1 MLINKEFS
9 NKDEEIPHEDA
20 RENID
25 EVAKD
30 SLEAS
35 DNEAKSFFY
44 HVNEGSGSNID
55 DKFAYAK
62 GSKSSPYQTSTTYRE
77 SAPQAVEVDRQPTL
91 GRQGGA
97 YSMGKTAFV
106 QQGKD
111 MRKDITDELDLA
123 KFTRGGRTDPRRDQ
137 VVAERERP
145 REFANGDDE
154 LVERPEREEDEGVPL
169 REELRMSNRPIYL
182 N

>member
-1 MLINKEFS
+1 MNPTLIFIAVGAVIAIILISMLINKEFS

-30 SLEAS
+30 SLDAS

-44 HVNEGSGSNID
+44 HVNDGSGSNME
-55 DKFAYAK
+55 DKFMYAK
-62 GSKSSPYQTSTTYRE
+62 GSKTSPYQTSTTYNE
-77 SAPQAVEVDRQPTL
+77 SAPSVEVDRQPTL
-91 GRQGGA
+91 GRQGGS
-97 YSMGKTAFV
+97 YSMGKTSFI

-123 KFTRGGRTDPRRDQ
+123 KFTRGGKTDSRREQ
-137 VVAERERP
+137 VVSE
-145 REFANGDDE
+145 
-154 LVERPEREEDEGVPL
+154 